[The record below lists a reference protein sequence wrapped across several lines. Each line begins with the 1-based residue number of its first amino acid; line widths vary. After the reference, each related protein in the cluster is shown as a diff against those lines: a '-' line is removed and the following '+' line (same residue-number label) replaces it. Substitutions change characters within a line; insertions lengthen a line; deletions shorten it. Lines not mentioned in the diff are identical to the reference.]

1 MLAEA
6 WLPGFWA
13 TLAGPFPFL
22 ASVWGSGWCG
32 RGGEGWARLGCGWV
46 GPSCG
51 RAWLHVVGHGWIV
64 AEENIGAWVVA
75 GVGQRSTYLFL
86 QMRSKRSTTRPVMS
100 VRQIQTMVR
109 VS

>member
-1 MLAEA
+1 
-6 WLPGFWA
+6 
-13 TLAGPFPFL
+13 
-22 ASVWGSGWCG
+22 
-32 RGGEGWARLGCGWV
+32 
-46 GPSCG
+46 
-51 RAWLHVVGHGWIV
+51 VVGHGWIV